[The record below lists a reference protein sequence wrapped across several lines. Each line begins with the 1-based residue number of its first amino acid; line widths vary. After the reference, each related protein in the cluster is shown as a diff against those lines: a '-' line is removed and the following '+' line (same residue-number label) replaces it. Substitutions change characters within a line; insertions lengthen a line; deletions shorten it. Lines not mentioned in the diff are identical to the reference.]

1 MVTHIPF
8 TCCPP
13 PSFFLCWGIKAGRRL
28 GAWSVLAMAA
38 RASALWRAGEA
49 GQPATPGLSCGDGS
63 PGDGRQVKGGVTGR
77 KGSPSLHAA
86 RAPHVTYS
94 SGKPVAGVLSLASG
108 WGGGNAFPPWGPWK
122 PGSSWGRACSVAS
135 AMSDSCNLVDCSPFR
150 LHRPWDSPGKSTG
163 VGCHFLLW
171 VTFPTQGSNL
181 HLLGLLHW

>member
-1 MVTHIPF
+1 ML
-8 TCCPP
+8 PP
-13 PSFFLCWGIKAGRRL
+13 TPVSFFAGGSKLAVGWVLGQCWPWLLGLLHSRGQGRP
-28 GAWSVLAMAA
+28 
-38 RASALWRAGEA
+38 AS
-49 GQPATPGLSCGDGS
+49 QPRPGLSCGDGS
-63 PGDGRQVKGGVTGR
+63 PGDGRRVKGGVTGR

-150 LHRPWDSPGKSTG
+150 LLCPWDSPGKSTG